1 MRCCRFVLANAY
13 EEFEKTF
20 GRCRRKG
27 GWLITRGWQTFAMH
41 RLGQIGPTVNR
52 MQRNRTNWPGN
63 YQRSAGPMRA
73 APDPANWANGR
84 LDQRSSAAMNDAASG
99 RWGWRERVGGKIE
112 HGGTPPP
119 LYACWRWKALS
130 GGRLS
135 ANSVDDARA
144 GANPSSSPAA
154 AVVGQ
159 WGNVW
164 ATRGRWRARAAR
176 GQHAVGQQQFSP
188 LSQPRMD

>member
-1 MRCCRFVLANAY
+1 MLANAY

-99 RWGWRERVGGKIE
+99 RWGWRERVGGKKI
-112 HGGTPPP
+112 
-119 LYACWRWKALS
+119 
-130 GGRLS
+130 
-135 ANSVDDARA
+135 
-144 GANPSSSPAA
+144 
-154 AVVGQ
+154 
-159 WGNVW
+159 
-164 ATRGRWRARAAR
+164 
-176 GQHAVGQQQFSP
+176 
-188 LSQPRMD
+188 